1 MSRAGMIAFDHGVD
15 QVFGEIDRRNPAE
28 IDRIGLARQE
38 KIPGMKNGIIIKMQ
52 KERGTI
58 AKISDEAK
66 RENMNIMLIDDAVGS
81 LS

>member
-38 KIPGMKNGIIIKMQ
+38 KAPGMKNGIVIK
-52 KERGTI
+52 KVRLC
-58 AKISDEAK
+58 KK
-66 RENMNIMLIDDAVGS
+66 LP
-81 LS
+81 

>member
-28 IDRIGLARQE
+28 IDRIGLDRQE
-38 KIPGMKNGIIIKMQ
+38 KMTGMKNGIIIKMQ

>member
-38 KIPGMKNGIIIKMQ
+38 KMTGMKNGIIIKMK